1 MRCLIVDDS
10 AQFVAAARGMLE
22 REGITVVGAAS
33 TAVDALRCF
42 EQLRPDVT
50 LVDLDLGGE
59 SGFDVAE
66 QLHRAAGS
74 AGSVVILVSTHS
86 AQDFAELIEASPAAG
101 FVAKYSL
108 SGAAIRDLVG
118 HRNHQSAGIQE
129 GDHRYRTSVVVPRLE
144 QL

>member
-10 AQFVAAARGMLE
+10 PQFVAAACGMLE

-33 TAVDALRCF
+33 TAADARRCF

-101 FVAKYSL
+101 FIAKYSL

-129 GDHRYRTSVVVPRLE
+129 GDHRYHTPVAAPRLE